1 MTEETT
7 KEITAE
13 DLEKL
18 LKEEQ
23 QFLDDAISP
32 GSLGG
37 IKQGGEF
44 LEPEAAGTM
53 YNDEEASKKIV
64 EESQEYYNECA
75 AIAALEHSPGLN
87 LILKRIET
95 LCEKFHSDNEN
106 MMRNN
111 EVSPEMIQCNIF
123 AATHF
128 KDLKAWIEGQMDQ
141 YQAKVKEAQDAPIE
155 KTL

>member
-1 MTEETT
+1 MTEEIT
-7 KEITAE
+7 KELTPE
-13 DLEKL
+13 DVEKL
-18 LKEEQ
+18 LEEEQ
-23 QFLDDAISP
+23 LFLDEAISP

-53 YNDEEASKKIV
+53 YNDEESSKKIV
-64 EESQEYYNECA
+64 AESQKYYNECA
-75 AIAALEHSPGLN
+75 AIAALEHNPGLK
-87 LILKRIET
+87 LILKRIDTLVET
-95 LCEKFHSDNEN
+95 FHSDNEN
-106 MMRNN
+106 MMRQNK
-111 EVSPEMIQCNIF
+111 VTPEMIQCNIF

-128 KDLKAWIEGQMDQ
+128 KDLKSWIEGQMGQ

>member
-7 KEITAE
+7 KELTAE

-18 LKEEQ
+18 LEEEQ
-23 QFLDDAISP
+23 QFLDDAIAP
-32 GSLGG
+32 NSLGG

-53 YNDEEASKKIV
+53 YNDEDASKKIL
-64 EESQEYYNECA
+64 EESQKYYNQCA
-75 AIAALEHSPGLN
+75 AIAALEHNPGLK
-87 LILKRIET
+87 LILERIDT

-106 MMRNN
+106 MMRKN
-111 EVSPEMIQCNIF
+111 EVKPEMIQCNIF
-123 AATHF
+123 AATHL
-128 KDLKAWIEGQMDQ
+128 KDLKFWIEGQMGE
-141 YQAKVKEAQDAPIE
+141 YQAKLKEAQDEPVE